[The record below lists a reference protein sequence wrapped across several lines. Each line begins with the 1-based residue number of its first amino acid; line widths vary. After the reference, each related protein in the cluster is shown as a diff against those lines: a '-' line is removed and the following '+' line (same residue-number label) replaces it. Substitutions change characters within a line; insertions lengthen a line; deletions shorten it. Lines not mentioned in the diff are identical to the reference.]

1 MEPSC
6 GCLFVTLHLHKGSLS
21 GCQREIWVVS
31 YLFSPHFF
39 RPADVEIV
47 LVDPDLF
54 QMRIMETT
62 ELLEA
67 INEAECVSCPNP
79 CPALS
84 LRSSSSLFWLLD
96 LIFALICTD
105 RSVP

>member
-1 MEPSC
+1 M
-6 GCLFVTLHLHKGSLS
+6 LLVIFKV
-21 GCQREIWVVS
+21 
-31 YLFSPHFF
+31 FSSHSF

-54 QMRIMETT
+54 HMRIMEST

-67 INEAECVSCPNP
+67 INEAECVSFPNP

-84 LRSSSSLFWLLD
+84 LRSSSSSFESPQMD
-96 LIFALICTD
+96 SDYVEPFP
-105 RSVP
+105 S